1 MSLPRR
7 VAVDA
12 WPGAAAQ
19 GGLVPGAAGWGA
31 KRGLTRSQQVL
42 PFTAPVDQKRWEN
55 SDVGYGVLVLDDP
68 ATGWTADKAA
78 GVDPLVPA
86 AVQRLIEARPGTVLL
101 RWSSGLADRKVVRYF
116 PDKAQ
121 TLEIGLTTF
130 GVGKNRLPRYVLIA
144 GGPAVIPWSVQY
156 AFAVRHAVGR
166 LPFTGADLDPYI
178 DALIGDWPGSSVDV
192 TAPVIWS
199 VDHGPSDI
207 TRLMRATITTPLEK
221 AFAGTLDGMVH
232 LAGADAGADAL
243 LDAIA
248 PSGRRAPALVVT
260 SSHGATPLDPTLSA
274 VLGLPVDADHQTVNL
289 DDLDAAMP
297 AGSIWFAQ
305 ACCSAG
311 GAGESNYTGLI
322 QPGTIVDSALSAVAA
337 LGPVVS
343 PAALRLLGRESPV
356 RAILGHVEPTFDWT
370 LRDPSSGQT
379 FTADLVKA
387 LSSNLHFGAPAG
399 YAFEDYRL
407 GVGSINSKWA
417 KARQAFTASNTELLD
432 EMARLRL
439 TAIDRQ
445 SLVLLGDPTVTLPPL
460 P

>member
-1 MSLPRR
+1 M
-7 VAVDA
+7 
-12 WPGAAAQ
+12 
-19 GGLVPGAAGWGA
+19 
-31 KRGLTRSQQVL
+31 
-42 PFTAPVDQKRWEN
+42 
-55 SDVGYGVLVLDDP
+55 
-68 ATGWTADKAA
+68 
-78 GVDPLVPA
+78 
-86 AVQRLIEARPGTVLL
+86 
-101 RWSSGLADRKVVRYF
+101 
-116 PDKAQ
+116 
-121 TLEIGLTTF
+121 
-130 GVGKNRLPRYVLIA
+130 
-144 GGPAVIPWSVQY
+144 
-156 AFAVRHAVGR
+156 
-166 LPFTGADLDPYI
+166 
-178 DALIGDWPGSSVDV
+178 
-192 TAPVIWS
+192 
-199 VDHGPSDI
+199 
-207 TRLMRATITTPLEK
+207 
-221 AFAGTLDGMVH
+221 
-232 LAGADAGADAL
+232 
-243 LDAIA
+243 
-248 PSGRRAPALVVT
+248 VT

-417 KARQAFTASNTELLD
+417 KARQAFTANNTELLD